1 MTNSKSLTRS
11 LLAGV
16 AFAALVALASP
27 AGAQTGCG
35 DTRDGQFFGYI
46 PESSMLVVT
55 CWPVIL
61 GPGTVVEDL
70 DGNAVDISTLTQG
83 EELKTWGCTRP
94 DGFTLDATRVEV
106 ARNGSPRASDE
117 QITLIDNGAVSY
129 RLSAVST
136 PLIGTPGT
144 TDNPTLGLEIGKRYR
159 IDCPTSHPLTIAS
172 RGASFSSDVL
182 LLIQS
187 GSTGSF
193 ESDPDVA
200 FADFGPF
207 IEFTLTPELADAMQ
221 SAAAVGPGYRC
232 DFHPSTMRAAIT
244 FREKPTELV
253 WPAGEETFEF
263 ATLGSNVSPSFASW
277 VIVTD
282 TPAQYQPTI
291 SNTPAAATNQAA
303 GSSRWLRVND
313 THDANSVQDRV
324 YSGPINVPGGE
335 SVLLYSWGAHAN
347 IETTVATTQGRL
359 IVQHRDT
366 GDSQFK
372 NLGGLEYTDTGVN
385 VIIIGSA
392 DGGIGKAGAT
402 VTEPLYSYG
411 DAGGF
416 AKGTW
421 VPLEFTVDFSTNHIH
436 GTATGTDGT
445 TTKNAMAMGLAP
457 QGAINTGEFRFCIR
471 NHGTGN
477 TSVVSIDN
485 LTFAGASA
493 PSAVESWEMY
503 D

>member
-11 LLAGV
+11 MLAGV

-70 DGNAVDISTLTQG
+70 DGNTVEISTLTQG

-117 QITLIDNGAVSY
+117 QFTLIANGSASY
-129 RLSAVST
+129 RLSAAST

-159 IDCPTSHPLTIAS
+159 VDCPSAHPFSAIS
-172 RGASFSSDVL
+172 RAASFSGDVNL
-182 LLIQS
+182 LMQG
-187 GSTGSF
+187 GSVGSF
-193 ESDPDVA
+193 ESNIDVA
-200 FADFGPF
+200 FQDFGEF
-207 IEFTLTPELADAMQ
+207 LEFTLTPALADAMAT
-221 SAAAVGPGYRC
+221 SAAAGPGYRC
-232 DFHPSTMRAAIT
+232 DFHPSTMRAAFN
-244 FREKPTELV
+244 FRPKPTALT
-253 WPAGEETFEF
+253 WPSGGETFEF
-263 ATLGSNVSPSFASW
+263 ATLGSSVSPSLASW

-282 TPAQYQPTI
+282 APAQYLTTI
-291 SNTPAAATNQAA
+291 SNVPASATNQAA
-303 GSSRWLRVND
+303 GSTRWLRVND
-313 THDANSVQDRV
+313 SHDANSVQDRL
-324 YSGPINVPGGE
+324 YSGPVNVPGGE
-335 SVLLYSWGAHAN
+335 SVLNYTWGAHVN
-347 IETTVATTQGRL
+347 VETTVAATQGRL

-372 NLGGLEYTDTGVN
+372 NVGGLEYTDTGVN
-385 VIIIGSA
+385 VVIIGTS
-392 DGGIGKAGAT
+392 DGGVGIAGAS
-402 VTEPLYSYG
+402 VTTPLYSYG

-421 VPLEFTVDFSTNHIH
+421 VPVSFTVDFSTNHIH
-436 GTATGTDGT
+436 GTATGTDGV
-445 TTKNAMAMGLAP
+445 TTKNAMAMGLAL
-457 QGAINTGEFRFCIR
+457 QGAINSGEFRFCIR

-485 LTFAGASA
+485 LTFAGVAA